1 MQTQTITH
9 TDPSAQWIRQL
20 KEGDAAAYEQIF
32 RTYYVPLCRYAHS
45 LAGSR
50 DEAEELVQQVFVKI
64 WDMRTRLDVHSSL
77 KSYLYRAVHNH
88 FMNLARKTKV
98 RMMYE
103 DTMKHLLPG
112 SQDPDDRA
120 RWSELQRRLET
131 ALEKLPEQCR
141 LIFRL
146 NRFEE
151 LRYREIADVLGLS
164 VKTVENQMG
173 KALRILRAELAD
185 YLPLLAALGFIHF
198 ID

>member
-1 MQTQTITH
+1 MQTQISTE
-9 TDPSAQWIRQL
+9 TDPSLQWLQHLRQ
-20 KEGDAAAYEQIF
+20 GDAAAYEQIF
-32 RTYYVPLCRYAHS
+32 RHYYPPLCRYAVS
-45 LAGSR
+45 LAGNR

-64 WDMRTRLDVHSSL
+64 WEMHRSIDVQSSL

-88 FMNLARKTKV
+88 FMNLARKRKV

-103 DTMKHLLPG
+103 DTMKHLMPG
-112 SQDPDDRA
+112 AQAPEDRA
-120 RWSELQRRLET
+120 RWNELQRKLEA
-131 ALEKLPEQCR
+131 ALQKLPEQCR

-151 LRYREIADVLGLS
+151 LRYREIAEMLGLS

-185 YLPLLAALGFIHF
+185 YLPMLAALGLIQLFN
-198 ID
+198 